1 MDMSAVAMVM
11 GLLVS
16 GLSLLT
22 GIAGAVAW
30 IQSKTR
36 KEYAAER
43 DFNHLK
49 NSYKALTMNTEQ
61 LWRQQEEWHDTV
73 LRRLDAMHGQMNTL
87 HAQMNGRLL
96 MDDKKPLP

>member
-1 MDMSAVAMVM
+1 MDMSAVAMIM

-61 LWRQQEEWHDTV
+61 LWRQQEEWNDTV
-73 LRRLDAMHGQMNTL
+73 LRRLDSLHGQLNAIS
-87 HAQMNGRLL
+87 AQMSSLVI
-96 MDDKKPLP
+96 MDNKKSLP